1 MNTEESVDLYEFEID
16 RFQSLLA
23 EDSNYAYR
31 RYGLTLFYSLP
42 PEDTFKMKTEMGWK
56 GEEALDYYNQGTV
69 EALEGRYAEALKLF
83 EKSESLKCDR
93 AELYYNI
100 AVIHEEEER
109 AAQAKE
115 YFQKYVDA
123 VESLDFIPKALQDDL
138 DEVREHVKEL

>member
-1 MNTEESVDLYEFEID
+1 MNTEECVDLYEFEID

-23 EDSNYAYR
+23 DDADYAFR

-42 PEDTFKMKTEMGWK
+42 SEETFKLKNEMGWK
-56 GEEALDYYNQGTV
+56 GKDALDLYNQGTV

-83 EKSESLKCDR
+83 EKAESIECDR
-93 AELYYNI
+93 AELFYNI

-109 AAQAKE
+109 TPKAKE

-123 VESLDFIPKALQDDL
+123 VEALDFIPKALQGDL
-138 DEVREHVKEL
+138 DEVREHIKEL